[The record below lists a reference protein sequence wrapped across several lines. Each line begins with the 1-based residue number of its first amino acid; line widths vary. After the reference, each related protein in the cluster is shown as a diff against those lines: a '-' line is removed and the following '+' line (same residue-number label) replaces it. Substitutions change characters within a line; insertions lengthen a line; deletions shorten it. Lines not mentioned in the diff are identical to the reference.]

1 YTEAWNKDKTT
12 IHVMPDT
19 PEILLAKQ
27 NRLNYSEKMYRLA
40 LEESKKKGHDLRYDA
55 IPIQSAKASREIASE
70 YKYKEGYRKQLGH
83 HIGARNIEDDP
94 KMMWSM
100 HVAKIQSDREYK
112 KDFEKSKTRFSSP
125 VDMLGIVL
133 AKKCQ
138 QLVSDA
144 DYRHYL
150 HQWICLPDQNDVIHA
165 KQAYDLQS
173 DNCYKSDLEW
183 LRGIGWVPIGS
194 LEVEKAKR
202 AGEILSDKIYR
213 QRPDTIKFTSV
224 TDSLEMMLAKQ
235 NADTMNKV

>member
-1 YTEAWNKDKTT
+1 
-12 IHVMPDT
+12 
-19 PEILLAKQ
+19 
-27 NRLNYSEKMYRLA
+27 
-40 LEESKKKGHDLRYDA
+40 
-55 IPIQSAKASREIASE
+55 
-70 YKYKEGYRKQLGH
+70 
-83 HIGARNIEDDP
+83 
-94 KMMWSM
+94 M

-173 DNCYKSDLEW
+173 DVTK
-183 LRGIGWVPIGS
+183 
-194 LEVEKAKR
+194 K

-224 TDSLEMMLAKQ
+224 TDSLEMVLAKQ
-235 NADTMNKV
+235 NADTMNKVSPAPS